1 MIKGIYPKMQEKI
14 NLFKSVNVVYLI
26 YHFNKVK
33 NKNHSITSIGIEKD
47 SDKIQVPISNKTLQ
61 KWLFTTMPENKEML
75 FKKLMI
81 SVS

>member
-1 MIKGIYPKMQEKI
+1 MQEKI

-61 KWLFTTMPENKEML
+61 IMRIVGNYLNIIKAIYNKPTATIILNGEN
-75 FKKLMI
+75 
-81 SVS
+81 